1 MPRKA
6 RMIVKGESAVY
17 HVMSRTALDGFVLGD
32 VEKDYLLQLI
42 KHLSSIYFTEILGF
56 CLMGNHF
63 HIVARM
69 HPGDE
74 YSDDDIRKRFAL
86 YYQNDR
92 IKRVLMPNQIPA
104 LREKWEK
111 LSEFMKEIKQ
121 GFSRY
126 YNKRHNRRGF
136 FWSDRFKSVLVEDG
150 ETLINCLAYV
160 DLNPVRAGIVER
172 PDDYRWNS
180 LGYHRQLGNKD
191 QFLSLDFGLVGGE
204 ELSRKQRF
212 IRYRQFVY
220 EVGSLE
226 TGKGKSIDARIVA
239 EEAEKGFTPDT
250 IDRFLAR
257 TRYFTDSGI
266 IGSKEFVSSLW
277 QKLKSYEDNPNK
289 SPVRIAGLE
298 SLYSLKR
305 LSEKIL

>member
-6 RMIVKGESAVY
+6 RMIVKGETAVY
-17 HVMSRTALDGFVLGD
+17 HVISRTALDGFVLGD

-42 KHLSSIYFTEILGF
+42 KHLSSIYFAEILGF

-86 YYQNDR
+86 YYQNDK
-92 IKRVLMPNQIPA
+92 IKRVLMPNQIPV

-111 LSEFMKEIKQ
+111 LSEFMKEVKQ

-180 LGYHRQLGNKD
+180 LGYHLQLGD
-191 QFLSLDFGLVGGE
+191 GFGTFISL
-204 ELSRKQRF
+204 
-212 IRYRQFVY
+212 
-220 EVGSLE
+220 
-226 TGKGKSIDARIVA
+226 
-239 EEAEKGFTPDT
+239 
-250 IDRFLAR
+250 
-257 TRYFTDSGI
+257 
-266 IGSKEFVSSLW
+266 
-277 QKLKSYEDNPNK
+277 
-289 SPVRIAGLE
+289 
-298 SLYSLKR
+298 
-305 LSEKIL
+305 

>member
-1 MPRKA
+1 MVAICCVLLSQKE
-6 RMIVKGESAVY
+6 IFNFGE
-17 HVMSRTALDGFVLGD
+17 GIG
-32 VEKDYLLQLI
+32 
-42 KHLSSIYFTEILGF
+42 
-56 CLMGNHF
+56 LMGNHF
-63 HIVARM
+63 HIAVRM

-86 YYQNDR
+86 YYQNDKTKR
-92 IKRVLMPNQIPA
+92 ILMPNQIPT

-136 FWSDRFKSVLVEDG
+136 FWSERFKSVLVEDG

-160 DLNPVRAGIVER
+160 DLNPVRAGIVDR

-180 LGYHRQLGNKD
+180 IGYHLQSCNKD
-191 QFLSLDFGLVGGE
+191 QFLSLDFGLVGCE
-204 ELSRKQRF
+204 ELSKKQRF
-212 IRYRQFVY
+212 TRYRQFVY
-220 EVGSLE
+220 KVGSLE
-226 TGKGKSIDARIVA
+226 TGKGKSIDAGIVA
-239 EEAEKGFTPDT
+239 EEAKKGFAPDS

-277 QKLKSYEDNPNK
+277 QVFKSAEDNPDK
-289 SPVRIAGLE
+289 SPIHISGLDG
-298 SLYSLKR
+298 LYSLKR
-305 LSEKIL
+305 LSDNIL